1 MVRLTSS
8 GLYHAIQIPS
18 HIFALLVRAFLRINA
33 AAMSNKNQ
41 ENNKVINAFSPEY
54 VSQIEPF
61 RTKKGQ
67 PPVMDHGKYS
77 ILETIATPDE
87 GKQAR
92 LRKASI

>member
-1 MVRLTSS
+1 MTTFLEPSEINGLT
-8 GLYHAIQIPS
+8 
-18 HIFALLVRAFLRINA
+18 
-33 AAMSNKNQ
+33 
-41 ENNKVINAFSPEY
+41 NKVINPFSPDY
-54 VSQIEPF
+54 VSQIVPF

-87 GKQAR
+87 GKRAR